1 MLNHLHGKVSEKVA
15 AGSMQGWG
23 KTYDALVGLLTF
35 GQEGKLRRATLE
47 LAHITPGERILEVG
61 CGTGTLTLAAKA
73 KTGAGGQVS
82 GIDIAPDMIETA
94 KRKAA
99 RAGLEVVFQVA
110 RIEEIPFPDGQ
121 FDLVLSSLMLHHV
134 PGEEAKRQGMKEV
147 LRVLKPGGRL
157 LIVDVAPPA
166 NPHLRGLAS
175 LLVGHGMMAH
185 GVSEFSPLLEETGFV
200 DIQSGPT
207 SSSFLGYLS
216 GKKG

>member
-23 KTYDALVGLLTF
+23 KTYDLLTALMSF
-35 GQEGKLRRATLE
+35 GQERKLRQATLE

-73 KTGAGGQVS
+73 KAGADSQVN

-99 RAGLEVVFQVA
+99 RAGLGVVFQVG
-110 RIEEIPFPDGQ
+110 RIQEIPFPDGT

-134 PGEEAKRQGMKEV
+134 PGDEAKRQGMKEV
-147 LRVLKPGGRL
+147 LRVLKPDGRL
-157 LIVDVAPPA
+157 LIVDVAPPS
-166 NPHLRGLAS
+166 NPHLRGLATLFVGHDMMEHGVAEFSS
-175 LLVGHGMMAH
+175 LLAEVG
-185 GVSEFSPLLEETGFV
+185 FTG
-200 DIQSGPT
+200 IQSGPT

-216 GKKG
+216 GKKA